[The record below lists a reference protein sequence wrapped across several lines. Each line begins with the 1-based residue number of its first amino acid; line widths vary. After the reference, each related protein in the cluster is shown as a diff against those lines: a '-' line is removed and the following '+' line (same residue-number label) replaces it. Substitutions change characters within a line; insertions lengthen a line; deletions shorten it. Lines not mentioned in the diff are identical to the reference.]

1 MGLYCLGMRFSFGL
15 GRASPCPDHVLFGKY
30 FSFLGFLVFWFESL
44 FLGLGDLFSGS
55 FLLLK
60 LENRYLSV
68 KFELYLL
75 ILFG

>member
-1 MGLYCLGMRFSFGL
+1 
-15 GRASPCPDHVLFGKY
+15 
-30 FSFLGFLVFWFESL
+30 
-44 FLGLGDLFSGS
+44 LGLGDLFSGS